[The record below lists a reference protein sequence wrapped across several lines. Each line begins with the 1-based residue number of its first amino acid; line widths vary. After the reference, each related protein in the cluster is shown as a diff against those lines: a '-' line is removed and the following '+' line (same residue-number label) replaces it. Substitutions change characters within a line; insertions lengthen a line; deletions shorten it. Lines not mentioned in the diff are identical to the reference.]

1 MICDVDG
8 HAVLT
13 GIVSWGIKCGVEGYP
28 GVYGEVWHYKEWIQ
42 NKISSLVTTTA
53 KTTTATTT
61 TTTASTTAITN
72 STTTTTTSTTTT
84 TTTTTTITTTITSS
98 TTTTTTAAGI
108 KYGAL
113 DVSRYFNTR
122 YWYQVMGGNVQNY
135 DYFHF
140 NAPNFSNDIHIG
152 FSNGFNGHNDAKWE
166 IVLGGWSG
174 KKHVIRARNQGPNL
188 AQKSNSNRLVVSN
201 NKVVKRF

>member
-1 MICDVDG
+1 MICEVDG

-13 GIVSWGIKCGVEGYP
+13 GIVSRGIGCGLDGYP
-28 GVYGEVWHYKEWIQ
+28 GIYGEVWHYKEWIL
-42 NKISSLVTTTA
+42 NKISSSITTTA

-61 TTTASTTAITN
+61 TTTASTTTA
-72 STTTTTTSTTTT
+72 TTTTTSTTT
-84 TTTTTTITTTITSS
+84 

-140 NAPNFSNDIHIG
+140 NATAFTGGLCIG
-152 FSNGFNGHNDAKWE
+152 FSNGFNGHKDAKWE
-166 IVLGGWSG
+166 IVLGGWGG
-174 KKHVIRARNQGPNL
+174 KKHVIRAKNQGPYL
-188 AQKSNSNRLVVSN
+188 AQKSNPNRLVVSN
-201 NKVVKRF
+201 NEVDKRL